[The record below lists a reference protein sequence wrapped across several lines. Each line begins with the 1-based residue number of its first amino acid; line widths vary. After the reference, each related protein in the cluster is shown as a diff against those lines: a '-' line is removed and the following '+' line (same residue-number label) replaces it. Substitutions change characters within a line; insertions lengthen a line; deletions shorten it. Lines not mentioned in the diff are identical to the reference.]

1 MRVFLIIFGCFVA
14 FNLIMMMIDSNRLV
28 TRQYRIVSSKLRRR
42 HRFVYLTDLHGKQFG
57 KDDAKLVEKIRL
69 WPSRSGVLHGIK
81 SIRENGD
88 TAEITTHCGEVFVV
102 RNSRSSRAARW
113 LRNKWCAAR
122 CKKCAIPDWK
132 LAKYSSTMMTQK
144 WGSGL

>member
-1 MRVFLIIFGCFVA
+1 MAGNHSGA
-14 FNLIMMMIDSNRLV
+14 MMQADASMKKKRY
-28 TRQYRIVSSKLRRR
+28 YRKNVEFFR
-42 HRFVYLTDLHGKQFG
+42 
-57 KDDAKLVEKIRL
+57 LVEKIRL
-69 WPSRSGVLHGIK
+69 WPSRAGVLHGIK

-88 TAEITTHCGEVFVV
+88 TAEITTHCGEMFIV
-102 RNSRSSRAARW
+102 RNSRNSRAARW

>member
-1 MRVFLIIFGCFVA
+1 MQMAGRNTEAVPKQDA
-14 FNLIMMMIDSNRLV
+14 AAMTKKRY
-28 TRQYRIVSSKLRRR
+28 YRKNVE
-42 HRFVYLTDLHGKQFG
+42 FF
-57 KDDAKLVEKIRL
+57 KLVEKIRL

-81 SIRENGD
+81 SIKENGD

-113 LRNKWCAAR
+113 LRNKWCAAG